1 MLMAPAIASAGT
13 WRPMPARL
21 WAVQAIVPPGTNNTQ
36 VLQTVPG
43 VMPPGVPL
51 GATSGVPAPGSSP
64 AGSPA
69 PLPPGVPGGVR
80 PGGAAPATGP
90 TPGAVAPAIA
100 PSATATA
107 TARPKIAPCE
117 VTLLSVRIDVPQA
130 GGEFAVPA
138 ALQPAGC
145 SATIAFNDAWL
156 RIADS
161 RTLRFV
167 AEPNTSPVPRDAMIV
182 VGGRSFYVRQVPPPQ
197 PGLAAAPSSLTFG
210 LDKNGRTQ
218 EKTLTVWSDRGNGK
232 FVATP
237 GHPWLTVT
245 PKRSK
250 DGRQSYEVAVRKEAG
265 LRPGR
270 HDTFVELAPA
280 GVQAMPLRIPVVV
293 EVFGF

>member
-1 MLMAPAIASAGT
+1 MASAGT
-13 WRPMPARL
+13 WRPLPARL
-21 WAVQAIVPPGTNNTQ
+21 WAVQAIVPPGTNDTQ

-43 VMPPGVPL
+43 GVPVPV
-51 GATSGVPAPGSSP
+51 GVPVGGPTAFPAAGSSP
-64 AGSPA
+64 AGTPA
-69 PLPPGVPGGVR
+69 PLPPGVPGGVQ
-80 PGGAAPATGP
+80 PGGGPARSGGP
-90 TPGAVAPAIA
+90 TPAAVAPGVAATGSA
-100 PSATATA
+100 P
-107 TARPKIAPCE
+107 ARPKVVPCE
-117 VTLLSVRIDVPQA
+117 VSLLSIRTEIPQA

-145 SATIAFNDAWL
+145 PATIAFNDAWL

-161 RTLRFV
+161 RTLRFI

-182 VGGRSFYVRQVPPPQ
+182 VGGRSFYVRQMPPPQ

-210 LDKNGRTQ
+210 LDKNGEAR

-245 PKRSK
+245 PKRNK
-250 DGRQSYEVAVRKEAG
+250 DGRQSYEVTVRREAG

-270 HDTFVELAPA
+270 HDTFVELSPA
-280 GVQAMPLRIPVVV
+280 GVPALPLRIPVVV